1 MRVRGRLMLAFGYV
15 LLVVVIAL
23 EVPLAVNLRSR
34 ALAEQRAQ
42 ETTLAVAAASLAKNL
57 VGPAQRADL
66 QRQVRAQ
73 AASHEARVI
82 VVDANGEL
90 IADSSG
96 PDLLGENYATPDRPE
111 ILGALRDRQ
120 VSFRIGFS
128 DTLRQ
133 EIQAVAAPIT
143 RVDRDTGRP
152 VVVGAVRV
160 TESTSQIAAS
170 VRRSVIGLIAI
181 GAGVLAIGLLVAFVL
196 AGSVSRPLRRLAGT
210 AGALGSGDLE
220 ARAGDVR
227 GPREVEEVAHSFDD
241 MAARLEATVRA
252 QREFTA
258 NASHQLRTPL
268 TGLKLRLES
277 AIAAVPPDDEDL
289 RRQLEAADKEADRLA
304 GIVERLLVLAKRVEE
319 GAAPSVVDLG
329 EAAAGARERFRDKAR
344 EAGGSIVVAAGGAG
358 STSGSRTRSTTGSPS
373 GTTSGTA
380 LGTAPGVGSG
390 SDSGSVTDA
399 GRAPA
404 LARADRG
411 DVDQMLDALVDN
423 ALSYGDGPVRIETG
437 RADGQAFLAVED
449 DGPGIPDDEI
459 PRVTERFYRGRDAPP
474 GGTGLGL
481 ALVRELAERSGGELL
496 IARGRERGTRIEV
509 RLPAANGDA
518 SAP

>member
-57 VGPAQRADL
+57 VGPAQRPDL

-73 AASHEARVI
+73 SASHEARVI

-96 PDLLGENYATPDRPE
+96 PALLGENYATPDRPE

-133 EIQAVAAPIT
+133 EIQAVAAPVT
-143 RVDRDTGRP
+143 RIDRDTGRP
-152 VVVGAVRV
+152 LVIGAVRV

-210 AGALGSGDLE
+210 AAALGSGDLE

-258 NASHQLRTPL
+258 NASHQL
-268 TGLKLRLES
+268 
-277 AIAAVPPDDEDL
+277 
-289 RRQLEAADKEADRLA
+289 
-304 GIVERLLVLAKRVEE
+304 
-319 GAAPSVVDLG
+319 
-329 EAAAGARERFRDKAR
+329 
-344 EAGGSIVVAAGGAG
+344 
-358 STSGSRTRSTTGSPS
+358 
-373 GTTSGTA
+373 
-380 LGTAPGVGSG
+380 
-390 SDSGSVTDA
+390 
-399 GRAPA
+399 
-404 LARADRG
+404 
-411 DVDQMLDALVDN
+411 
-423 ALSYGDGPVRIETG
+423 
-437 RADGQAFLAVED
+437 
-449 DGPGIPDDEI
+449 
-459 PRVTERFYRGRDAPP
+459 
-474 GGTGLGL
+474 
-481 ALVRELAERSGGELL
+481 
-496 IARGRERGTRIEV
+496 
-509 RLPAANGDA
+509 
-518 SAP
+518 